1 MTVPPGSAEDAPAH
15 GEHADLQL
23 LGAARGRDEK
33 RPQEQ
38 QLA

>member
-1 MTVPPGSAEDAPAH
+1 MTVLPGSAEDAPAH

-23 LGAARGRDEK
+23 LGAARVRRK